1 MGSRQHVHIQLKNH
15 HQTYETHQTPGTRYR
30 CLLFPIAPSLRAAE
44 NNKQFLAGY
53 EKARAAL
60 AKDNL
65 AEAKKASA
73 DLGEPGAA
81 LAKTETLDAARI
93 AFAALSDNAIK
104 AASGQ
109 PGYYVM
115 HCPMLKKDWV
125 QTNSKIENPYGG
137 KDMLSCGEVK
147 K

>member
-1 MGSRQHVHIQLKNH
+1 MKLTTLLALVAV
-15 HQTYETHQTPGTRYR
+15 
-30 CLLFPIAPSLRAAE
+30 CLVFPIAPSLHAAD

-81 LAKTETLDAARI
+81 LAKSETLDAARI
-93 AFAALSDNAIK
+93 AFAGLSDSAIK

-109 PGYYVM
+109 SGYYVM

-125 QTNSKIENPYGG
+125 QTNSKVENPYGG

>member
-1 MGSRQHVHIQLKNH
+1 MKL
-15 HQTYETHQTPGTRYR
+15 TRLLALVTV
-30 CLLFPIAPSLRAAE
+30 CLLFPIAPLLRAADD
-44 NNKQFLAGY
+44 NMQFLAGY

-60 AKDNL
+60 AKDDL

-73 DLGEPGAA
+73 DLGEPGTA
-81 LAKTETLDAARI
+81 LAKSETLDAART
-93 AFAALSDNAIK
+93 AFAALSGDAIK
-104 AASGQ
+104 SASGQ
-109 PGYYVM
+109 SGYYVM

-125 QTNSKIENPYGG
+125 QTSDKVENPYGG